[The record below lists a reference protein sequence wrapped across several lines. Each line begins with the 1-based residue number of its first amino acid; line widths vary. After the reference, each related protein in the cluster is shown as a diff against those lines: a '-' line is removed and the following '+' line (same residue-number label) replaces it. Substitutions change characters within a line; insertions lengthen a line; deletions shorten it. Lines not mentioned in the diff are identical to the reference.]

1 MYTYGCLNT
10 RREPFTTNG
19 RPPPQGGYIQ
29 SSSLLSFLSL
39 FLFSKLLSLKRKI
52 KLLSPK
58 SNGNTCTETRQ
69 LSHWTTDAASAILF
83 SASTGGIL
91 QSLLPSS
98 HGRVRLHEVGAAAP
112 VHPCGGNI
120 RKVVRTPFHIFV
132 PRGPVDGRKCGLVRS
147 RQKYKNSDFHP
158 VVPMYH
164 ISHYQ

>member
-39 FLFSKLLSLKRKI
+39 FLFSKLLSLKPKKL

-83 SASTGGIL
+83 SASTGGNPSKSVAVI
-91 QSLLPSS
+91 SPISGNPADYDFPDGLPTDCHFRS
-98 HGRVRLHEVGAAAP
+98 
-112 VHPCGGNI
+112 
-120 RKVVRTPFHIFV
+120 TP
-132 PRGPVDGRKCGLVRS
+132 
-147 RQKYKNSDFHP
+147 
-158 VVPMYH
+158 
-164 ISHYQ
+164 ISHQRVFEATRRIRYV

>member
-39 FLFSKLLSLKRKI
+39 FLFSKLLSLKRKL

-83 SASTGGIL
+83 SASTGGN
-91 QSLLPSS
+91 PSKS
-98 HGRVRLHEVGAAAP
+98 VAVIA
-112 VHPCGGNI
+112 
-120 RKVVRTPFHIFV
+120 
-132 PRGPVDGRKCGLVRS
+132 
-147 RQKYKNSDFHP
+147 RQG
-158 VVPMYH
+158 
-164 ISHYQ
+164 